1 MLALTT
7 PLLWYTTRASGTVA
21 LVLLTATVVLGIL
34 TTTRTSTSAVP
45 KFAISDLHRRVSLL
59 AMVFLG
65 IHIFTA
71 IIDTF
76 VPIGLTATVV
86 PFASKYSPFW
96 VGLGTVAFDL
106 LLAVLVTSLLRQR
119 ISAGAF
125 RAVHWLV
132 YISWPVAVAHAI
144 GVGTDLRFGW
154 MQILVAVCLVSVLAA
169 LAWRIR
175 AHPYRGGHRTAVPP
189 RSSDQRRPVAASSR
203 PQSRIGPSASGGV
216 RR

>member
-7 PLLWYTTRASGTVA
+7 PLIWYTTRATGTVA

-34 TTTRTSTSAVP
+34 TTTRASTSGVP
-45 KFAISDLHRRVSLL
+45 KFAVSDLHRRVSLL
-59 AMVFLG
+59 AMLFLG

-71 IIDTF
+71 VIDTF
-76 VPIGLTATVV
+76 VPIGLVAAAV
-86 PFASKYSPFW
+86 PFTSKYSPFW

-106 LLAVLVTSLLRQR
+106 LLAVVATSLLRQR
-119 ISAGAF
+119 ISARTF
-125 RAVHWLV
+125 RGVHWLV
-132 YISWPVAVAHAI
+132 YASWPVAVAHGI
-144 GVGTDLRFGW
+144 GVGTDLRFSW
-154 MQILVAVCLVSVLAA
+154 MQVLVAACLVSVLCA

-189 RSSDQRRPVAASSR
+189 RRAGSAAPPRPASR
-203 PQSRIGPSASGGV
+203 QGATGGV

>member
-7 PLLWYTTRASGTVA
+7 PFLWYTTRASGTVA

-34 TTTRTSTSAVP
+34 TTTRASTSGVP

-71 IIDTF
+71 VVDTF
-76 VPIGLTATVV
+76 VPIGLAATVV
-86 PFASKYSPFW
+86 PFASAYSPLW

-106 LLAVLVTSLLRQR
+106 LLAVVATSLLRQR
-119 ISAGAF
+119 ISARSF

-132 YISWPVAVAHAI
+132 YISWPVAVAHGI
-144 GVGTDLRFGW
+144 GIGTDLRFSW
-154 MQILVAVCLVSVLAA
+154 MQILVAACLVSVLTA
-169 LAWRIR
+169 LAWRVW

-189 RSSDQRRPVAASSR
+189 PAREQVRPITSSART
-203 PQSRIGPSASGGV
+203 GSGLGQGA
-216 RR
+216 RGGAGR

>member
-1 MLALTT
+1 MIALTT

-34 TTTRTSTSAVP
+34 TTTRASTSAVP

-65 IHIFTA
+65 IHILTA
-71 IIDTF
+71 VIDTF
-76 VPIGLTATVV
+76 VPIGLVATVV
-86 PFASKYSPFW
+86 PFTSAYSPFW

-106 LLAVLVTSLLRQR
+106 LLAVVATSLLRQR
-119 ISAGAF
+119 IGARSF

-132 YISWPVAVAHAI
+132 YLSWPVAVAHGI

-154 MQILVAVCLVSVLAA
+154 MQILVAAGLVSVLIA

-175 AHPYRGGHRTAVPP
+175 AHPYRGGHRTALPPPGSGQVRHVASARPP
-189 RSSDQRRPVAASSR
+189 RQHAP
-203 PQSRIGPSASGGV
+203 GGSG
-216 RR
+216 R